1 MSPSGPVG
9 YFLIDSLDSL
19 LLTGLEDEYKRA
31 RDWVAAVSFE
41 LDDKFHTFE
50 VRRVDG
56 LVQARPCR
64 VGSYRAGAQRNLA
77 HIRLLTRRS
86 RSASSGACSRRTT
99 SRARRTR
106 CSSTRPSTSP
116 TVSSPHS
123 TRCARSPLPLLLPA
137 RCYHEG
143 SCSRPRTAALG
154 PPDELRQ
161 PRTAPRDP
169 RRRQQRPDERRRGR
183 VRPPFPSPHSASAL
197 AHAIQF

>member
-31 RDWVAAVSFE
+31 RDWVAAVSFR

-50 VRRVDG
+50 VRRGVLALRPG
-56 LVQARPCR
+56 RVVLGPTALARNAPWLI
-64 VGSYRAGAQRNLA
+64 SD
-77 HIRLLTRRS
+77 
-86 RSASSGACSRRTT
+86 CSRADHDPRP
-99 SRARRTR
+99 RGLALGVPPLGRDGPDAPRQGRRPR
-106 CSSTRPSTSP
+106 RPSP
-116 TVSSPHS
+116 PRIRHG
-123 TRCARSPLPLLLPA
+123 ARALLPLLLPA
-137 RCYHEG
+137 RCYRER

-161 PRTAPRDP
+161 PRAAPRHP

-183 VRPPFPSPHSASAL
+183 VRPPFPSPDSASAL
-197 AHAIQF
+197 ARAVQF